1 MIEINKIHCGDCLEL
16 MKQIEDKSINMIL
29 CDLPYGTTPVNW
41 DSRIPMEKLWKEY
54 ERIIKDDG
62 AIVLTSQQPFTSLL
76 ICSNV
81 WLYKYNWIWE
91 KDNATNFL
99 NSKFQPLKITEDIC
113 VFGKGS
119 TSFIRSGINMVYNPQ
134 FTKGKPYTCKSGKQ
148 GNNSAVVRGGKGGRE
163 DVSGHITINDGKRYP
178 KTLIKFNRDKEKL
191 HPTQKP
197 VELGRYLIRTYT
209 NEGDLVLD
217 NTCGVGSFLLSAKLE
232 KRNFIGI
239 EISEK
244 YCQIAEERIK
254 KISNQQI
261 LNLQEKKQNGVC

>member
-1 MIEINKIHCGDCLEL
+1 MLEMNKIHQGDCLEL
-16 MKQIEDKSINMIL
+16 LKEIGDKSVQMIL
-29 CDLPYGTTPVNW
+29 CDLPYGTTPTNW

-54 ERIIKDDG
+54 ERIIKDEG

-76 ICSNV
+76 ISSNIY
-81 WLYKYNWIWE
+81 LYKYNWVWE

-134 FTKGKPYTCKSGKQ
+134 FTKGKPYTIKSGNQKS
-148 GNNSAVVRGGKGGRE
+148 NSAVVRGGKGGRK
-163 DVSGHITINDGKRYP
+163 DVGGFLTENDGRRYP
-178 KTLIKFNRDKEKL
+178 KNLIKFNRDKEKL

-209 NEGDLVLD
+209 NKGDLVLD

-232 KRNFIGI
+232 NRNFIGI
-239 EISEK
+239 EINQK
-244 YCQIAEERIK
+244 YCKIAEKRLAQEIIK
-254 KISNQQI
+254 
-261 LNLQEKKQNGVC
+261 